1 MRVSEISAQDG
12 FGDQRATWA
21 KSASTRT
28 GDAVKAGTGTSSSAQ
43 TGNTQLSVQGLKRDI
58 APTYMAQWANPKL
71 MRPEA
76 HIQLQNIWDRLQACL
91 EALVKRLLEK
101 SLKSQTSED
110 LLANE
115 MMKWQKRDERG
126 DQEDEEESEEEESS
140 GSYHGFVALD
150 QMTQDDST
158 RQAWV
163 ETVSESLQGLIKAYC
178 GRIRVDQDV

>member
-1 MRVSEISAQDG
+1 
-12 FGDQRATWA
+12 
-21 KSASTRT
+21 
-28 GDAVKAGTGTSSSAQ
+28 
-43 TGNTQLSVQGLKRDI
+43 
-58 APTYMAQWANPKL
+58 
-71 MRPEA
+71 
-76 HIQLQNIWDRLQACL
+76 
-91 EALVKRLLEK
+91 VKRLLEK

-163 ETVSESLQGLIKAYC
+163 ETVSESLLGLIKAYC